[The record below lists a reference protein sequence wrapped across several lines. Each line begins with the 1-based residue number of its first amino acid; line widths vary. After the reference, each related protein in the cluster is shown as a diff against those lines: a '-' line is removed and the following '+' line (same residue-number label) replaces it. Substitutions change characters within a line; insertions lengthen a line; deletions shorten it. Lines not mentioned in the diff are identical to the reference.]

1 MTWEEI
7 KASFDAAYAKDHVI
21 QSILADNRITYA
33 EANRYA
39 IRVGDILGKIIG
51 NTDVFPEGIGFND
64 ALRILDPALRNNY
77 NIAKQMAM
85 KAQKATNDAAGLGL
99 KVAEPRLKEDML
111 EGLAKE
117 VSDRGIETR
126 AELFKDQ
133 ITHFTQTGVD
143 DTVSVNAYE
152 HERLGVDA
160 KVVRRAEYKACE
172 WCRDLEGSYKPS
184 EAEAL
189 GVYRRHDNCRCTVEY
204 VVNKQRTTVHS
215 GTEGRRKYVKQE
227 GEKNYSLTSEA
238 AMERR
243 RQRQEELRAT
253 EKERAAAARQKRID
267 TWARKKSQQG

>member
-7 KASFDAAYAKDHVI
+7 KAEFDAACANDRVV
-21 QSILADNRITYA
+21 QSILADKKVTYS

-39 IRVGDILGKIIG
+39 IRIGDILGKIIG
-51 NTDVFPEGIGFND
+51 NTDTFPDGMSFSD

-77 NIAKQMAM
+77 SLAKQMAM
-85 KAQKATNDAAGLGL
+85 KAQQTVNDTAGLGL

-111 EGLAKE
+111 QGLAKE
-117 VSDRGIETR
+117 VSDRGLETR
-126 AELFKDQ
+126 AELFRDQ

-160 KVVRRAEYKACE
+160 KVVRRAEFHACE
-172 WCRDLEGSYKPS
+172 WCRDLEGSYRPA
-184 EAEAL
+184 EAESL

-215 GTEGRRKYVKQE
+215 GTEGRRKYVRQE
-227 GEKNYSLTSEA
+227 GERNYSLTSEA
-238 AMERR
+238 AKERR
-243 RQRQEELRAT
+243 IKRQAELRAT
-253 EKERAAAARQKRID
+253 EADRQAAARQKRID
-267 TWARKKSQQG
+267 TWAKKKG

>member
-7 KASFDAAYAKDHVI
+7 KAAFEEAYAKDKTI
-21 QSILADNRITYA
+21 QNILADKVITYK

-39 IRVGDILGKIIG
+39 IRVGDLLGKVIG

-77 NIAKQMAM
+77 NLAKEMAM
-85 KAQKATNDAAGLGL
+85 KAQQTVNESAGLGL
-99 KVAEPRLKEDML
+99 KVAEPKLKEDML
-111 EGLAKE
+111 QGLAKE

-133 ITHFTQTGVD
+133 IIHFTQTGVD

-152 HERLGVDA
+152 QERLGVDA
-160 KVVRRAEYKACE
+160 KVVRRAEFKACE
-172 WCRDLEGSYKPS
+172 WCQDLEGSYKPS

-204 VVNKQRTTVHS
+204 VVGNVKQIVHS
-215 GTEGRRKYVKQE
+215 GTEGKRKYVRQE
-227 GEKNYSLTSEA
+227 GERNYSLTAEA
-238 AMERR
+238 AAEKRMK
-243 RQRQEELRAT
+243 RQAELRAT

-267 TWARKKSQQG
+267 TWAKKKAQG

>member
-21 QSILADNRITYA
+21 QSILADNKITYA

-77 NIAKQMAM
+77 NLAKQMAM

-160 KVVRRAEYKACE
+160 KVGRCRQCVPGAPPCACRGA
-172 WCRDLEGSYKPS
+172 CR
-184 EAEAL
+184 
-189 GVYRRHDNCRCTVEY
+189 
-204 VVNKQRTTVHS
+204 
-215 GTEGRRKYVKQE
+215 
-227 GEKNYSLTSEA
+227 
-238 AMERR
+238 
-243 RQRQEELRAT
+243 
-253 EKERAAAARQKRID
+253 
-267 TWARKKSQQG
+267 

>member
-1 MTWEEI
+1 
-7 KASFDAAYAKDHVI
+7 
-21 QSILADNRITYA
+21 
-33 EANRYA
+33 
-39 IRVGDILGKIIG
+39 
-51 NTDVFPEGIGFND
+51 
-64 ALRILDPALRNNY
+64 
-77 NIAKQMAM
+77 
-85 KAQKATNDAAGLGL
+85 
-99 KVAEPRLKEDML
+99 
-111 EGLAKE
+111 
-117 VSDRGIETR
+117 
-126 AELFKDQ
+126 
-133 ITHFTQTGVD
+133 
-143 DTVSVNAYE
+143 
-152 HERLGVDA
+152 
-160 KVVRRAEYKACE
+160 VVRRAEYKACE

-238 AMERR
+238 ATERR